1 MKKKTYPVTNIGSVS
16 LLMVFIILCLVT
28 FATLSLSSAAGDY
41 QYSRDTARHNTE
53 YYNAC
58 NKATLRLK
66 EIDKLL
72 DAAYTGRPDDY
83 YAEAAKALDT
93 MDGITSDFSSEEP
106 YLSFEEKIDDKK
118 ALKVVIILNGTDR
131 ISGGFYRIRSWQEIP
146 TSGWEGNDR
155 LKLIE

>member
-1 MKKKTYPVTNIGSVS
+1 MKPVKVVGFAVATVSVS
-16 LLMVFIILCLVT
+16 PV
-28 FATLSLSSAAGDY
+28 LSSLFPSVY
-41 QYSRDTARHNTE
+41 FPSRPS
-53 YYNAC
+53 YNAC

-131 ISGGFYRIRSWQEIP
+131 ISGGFYRIRSWQEIS
-146 TSGWEGNDR
+146 TAGWEGNDR